1 MITINLNDDYMEEN
15 LQAITELR
23 SIGFSD
29 EEIQKLYN
37 KQFEKD
43 KSSDNNGE

>member
-15 LQAITELR
+15 LQAIMELR

-29 EEIQKLYN
+29 EEIQKMYN

-43 KSSDNNGE
+43 KRSEQQ

>member
-1 MITINLNDDYMEEN
+1 MEEN
-15 LQAITELR
+15 LQAIMELR

-29 EEIQKLYN
+29 EEIQKMYN

-43 KSSDNNGE
+43 KRSEQQ